1 MSSSVARSTRTASIA
16 PILREYESV
25 LDRLAEHLLVAG
37 RITSL
42 YDDLPFGERFVEIC
56 AESNETNAQFFDFSL
71 PQAGVRHDTPM
82 WHGPAVFD
90 MLRCPDLLDL
100 VEGFIGPEI
109 YSNPVQHVRIKAPES
124 REARDSVT
132 GALKM
137 GATNWHQDNG
147 VVLPE
152 ADDTQMLTVW
162 FPLTH
167 VGVEHGC
174 LQVVPGSHRRG
185 LMTHCPAGPGGLQV
199 PEHIGPRDGATPLPM
214 DPGDVLF
221 FHKLTL
227 HSSLPNLSDEV
238 RISFDL
244 RYNPIGQPTGR
255 DAFPGFVA
263 RSRRAPESELRDP
276 EEWSRSWM
284 ASAAR
289 TRRRRLRPAVQPLDR
304 RRARLCLSST
314 VTGATASRTACTPCR
329 RRRPRRR
336 TANRRVAVAA
346 ARRRRGRPVRW

>member
-1 MSSSVARSTRTASIA
+1 VTTTSSRSQQDQFEREGYVLVRGAIDVNRWIT
-16 PILREYESV
+16 PIMREYESV
-25 LDRLAEHLLVAG
+25 LDRLAEHLLLSG

-42 YDDLPFGERFVEIC
+42 YDDLPFGERLVEIC

-71 PQAGVRHDTPM
+71 PQAGIRHDTPM

-90 MLRCPDLLDL
+90 MLRCAELLDL

-109 YSNPVQHVRIKAPES
+109 YSNPVQHVRIKVPET
-124 REARDSVT
+124 REARDPVT

-167 VGVEHGC
+167 VGIEHGC

-199 PEHIGPRDGATPLPM
+199 PEHVGPRDGALPLPM

-221 FHKLTL
+221 VHKLTL
-227 HSSLPNLSDEV
+227 HNSLPNMSDEV

-263 RSRRAPESELRDP
+263 RSRRSPESELRDP
-276 EEWSRSWM
+276 EEWSRAWI
-284 ASAAR
+284 AAR
-289 TRRRRLRPAVQPLDR
+289 EQLADAGYDRPFNR
-304 RRARLCLSST
+304 WRADE
-314 VTGATASRTACTPCR
+314 
-329 RRRPRRR
+329 
-336 TANRRVAVAA
+336 
-346 ARRRRGRPVRW
+346 PVCA